1 MSEEKPQYNIY
12 LVALS
17 IILPTFFAMVATSAT
32 NVCLPH
38 IAGYFGAT
46 QYETNTVVTSY
57 FIANAIM
64 IPLTGWLIR
73 LFGYKKLSYLCIALF
88 AIGSFLCIVSPNL
101 VTIILSRIIQG
112 CGGGP
117 LVPICQAILIETFP
131 KEKVSVAMALFGLA
145 TMIPP
150 LIGPFFGGVLTEF
163 LSWQWVFIINIPIC
177 ILSLIL
183 IKIFI
188 KEKPKVKTKDD
199 KNNSVDFVGISCI
212 AIWLI
217 SLQIVLDKGEQF
229 NWFDTSWICILTF
242 ISIFALTFF
251 IVWEFEYS
259 KPFLNIRV
267 FKDKNFL
274 YGTMLAGTVHILL
287 YTTLL
292 LAPSFVQSLLK
303 YSPFMAGYS
312 VMFRTISCAILL
324 LVVGKIA
331 NYINNKIIIVVGLSI
346 FAYALYLYSNMNLTS
361 SLESIIVPNLLLGAG
376 VAVSFVPISN
386 LTFATIP
393 AKDVKDG
400 ASLHSLYKCTIAAVM
415 SSMVST
421 FVARQSQFYQTI
433 LSKNLSNGNIHFQEK
448 LLSLK
453 TIFAYKLPTF
463 LAAKKS
469 MGFIYKQHLAQAKLF
484 AFHDVFL
491 LLTLLALISIP
502 LIFLLKN
509 NKKKKA

>member
-1 MSEEKPQYNIY
+1 MNKKLTENIY
-12 LVALS
+12 LIALS
-17 IILPTFFAMVATSAT
+17 VILPTFFAMVATSAT

-46 QYETNTVVTSY
+46 QYEANTVVTSY

-64 IPLTGWLIR
+64 IPLTGWFIR
-73 LFGYKKLSYLCIALF
+73 LFGYKKFSYVCILLF
-88 AIGSFLCIVSPNL
+88 GIGSFLCIISPNL
-101 VTIILSRIIQG
+101 ISMILSRIIQG

-131 KEKVSVAMALFGLA
+131 KEKGSLAMALFGMA

-177 ILSLIL
+177 IISCLL

-188 KEKPKVKTKDD
+188 AEKKQLPNQKENKGI
-199 KNNSVDFVGISCI
+199 DFVGISCI

-217 SLQIVLDKGEQF
+217 TLQIVLDKGEQF
-229 NWFDTSWICILTF
+229 NWFDTTWICVLSY
-242 ISIFALTFF
+242 ISIFSLVMF
-251 IVWEFEYS
+251 IVWEFEYK

-274 YGTMLAGTVHILL
+274 FGTMLAGTVHILL

-292 LAPSFVQSLLK
+292 LAPSFVQSMLG
-303 YSPFMAGYS
+303 YSPYMAGYS
-312 VMFRTISCAILL
+312 VAFRTISCGILL
-324 LVVGKIA
+324 LVAGEIA
-331 NYINNKIIIVVGLSI
+331 NFINNKVMICIGLSI
-346 FAYALYLYSNMNLTS
+346 FAYSLFLFSNMNLTAS
-361 SLESIIVPNLLLGAG
+361 IESIIIPNLLLGAG
-376 VAVSFVPISN
+376 IALSFVPISN
-386 LTFATIP
+386 LTFATISK
-393 AKDVKDG
+393 KDIKDG
-400 ASLHSLYKCTIAAVM
+400 ASLHSLYKCTIAAFA

-433 LSKNLSNGNIHFQEK
+433 LSHNLSNGNIFFQEK
-448 LLSLK
+448 LMK
-453 TIFAYKLPTF
+453 YNFIFSHKLAPF
-463 LAAKKS
+463 LAHKKAF
-469 MGFIYKQHLAQAKLF
+469 GYIYKQHLIQSKLF

-491 LLTLLALISIP
+491 ILTLLAIISIP
-502 LIFLLKN
+502 LILLLKN